1 MDGPL
6 KDTGANQASNEQNTF
21 DWNVLSLRDV
31 RTNLAIREMIQDP
44 TAHARVVFNGLQ
56 SLYGLSTQED
66 IARTSNK
73 TLNSGLL

>member
-1 MDGPL
+1 
-6 KDTGANQASNEQNTF
+6 
-21 DWNVLSLRDV
+21 
-31 RTNLAIREMIQDP
+31 MIQDP